1 MHAQYP
7 KDYPD
12 GNWEPG
18 FEVQEAIGEGQDL
31 VTPLQ
36 LDNAYAAFGNGGT
49 LYVPQVALAIEA
61 PGQGDKMS
69 NKILKLYTP
78 KVKNLVPMPSANDRD
93 AILQGLEGVT
103 AATDGT
109 AYTDFENFP
118 LDKYPVAGKT
128 GTAQV
133 DSYCEPGTLCAPGDV
148 AWPAYKQ
155 DTSVFASFAPA
166 DDPRFAVDAVF
177 EQSGYG
183 ADVAAPAVEQ
193 EYTTLFGL
201 NKPAHQ
207 AGCAGTGTTT
217 TSAPA
222 GAAATTTT
230 TSPACSGAAATT
242 TTAPGAQG

>member
-1 MHAQYP
+1 M
-7 KDYPD
+7 
-12 GNWEPG
+12 
-18 FEVQEAIGEGQDL
+18 
-31 VTPLQ
+31 
-36 LDNAYAAFGNGGT
+36 
-49 LYVPQVALAIEA
+49 PQVALAIEA
-61 PGQGDKMS
+61 PGRGDKMS

-78 KVKNLVPMPSANDRD
+78 KVKNLVPMPSAYDRA

-109 AYTDFENFP
+109 AYDDFENFP

-133 DSYCEPGTLCAPGDV
+133 DSYCEAGTLCGQGDV

-201 NKPAHQ
+201 NKPAH
-207 AGCAGTGTTT
+207 AGCAGAGTTT
-217 TSAPA
+217 TSAPS
-222 GAAATTTT
+222 GAAATTT

-242 TTAPGAQG
+242 TTAPGTPG